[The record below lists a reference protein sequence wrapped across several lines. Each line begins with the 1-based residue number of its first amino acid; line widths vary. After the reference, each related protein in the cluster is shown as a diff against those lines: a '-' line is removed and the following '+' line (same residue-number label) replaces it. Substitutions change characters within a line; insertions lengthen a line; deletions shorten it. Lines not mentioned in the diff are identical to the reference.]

1 MSIAR
6 HHVEWLSLLEV
17 SGPFL
22 SLPVLMQTF
31 PQGLEGIEP
40 HLVGTLRTG
49 YEEWQAGVEK
59 RTPSIHDAWVRFVL
73 RNLLGIPDD
82 AVEEGQAIPEA
93 IRASFAEHGET
104 LRPDLVIA
112 EPSSKRRRLLV
123 QIYPATQDLEKAV
136 RGKTWSASPATRM
149 MELLHATGVR
159 LGLVTN
165 GERWMLVDAPR
176 DQTTGYTSWYAGLWL
191 EERITLQAFR
201 SLLGAERFFNVP
213 EAQTLE
219 SLLTES
225 AENQQEVTDQLGY
238 QVRKAVEVLVEA
250 LDRADQDHNRALL
263 ADVPETELYE
273 AALTVMMRL
282 VFLFCA
288 EERDLLLLGEPL
300 FDEHYAVSTL
310 REQLREAA
318 DQHGEDVL
326 ERRHD
331 AWNRLLATF
340 RAVHGGIRHERLVIP
355 PYGGTLLDPDRFPF
369 LEGRKPGTT
378 WRTAPAE
385 PLPVNNR
392 TVLHLL
398 DALQVLQVRL
408 PGGGTAEARKV
419 SFRALDIEQ
428 IGYVYE
434 GLLDHTAVRATE
446 PVLGLAGTRNKTKDW
461 EAEVPLSTLEALRKK
476 GEKELAVFLK
486 EQTNRSTAAI
496 EKALKQDLPAD
507 ELRRLQGAC
516 GSGASGATLWGRLQ
530 PFAGLVRDD
539 SFGYPV
545 VIQPGSV
552 YVTEG
557 SDRRSTGTQYTP
569 RILTEPVVK
578 HALEP
583 LVFIGPAEGSAR
595 EEWKLRSAREILA
608 LKLCDFACGSGAFL
622 VQMCRYLADRLLE
635 AWSAIEREDP
645 SALRITPE
653 GDVSQGLPEERLIP
667 EDPDERLTFAR
678 RLVAQ
683 RCLYGV
689 DVNPL
694 AVEMAKLSL
703 WLLTLAKDQPFTFLD
718 HAIRC
723 GDSLLGITSLEQLK
737 RFSLAAGPV
746 QKTISQTE
754 SFDSVI
760 DDAIAKRLR
769 LEAIEGTTVEHVEAQ
784 KHLLNEAE
792 EGLGRLKAAADQLI
806 AAEIGDV
813 GRDDAIRAANANILG
828 QASRGSADGRTLAI
842 QRRRPFHWALEFPE
856 VVIARGGFDALIG
869 NPPFQ
874 GGAKLGAL
882 LGDEYRDYLV
892 QWLGGGV
899 RGRRGQTDL
908 CAFMFWRAATLL
920 GDSGIFGLVATNT
933 IAQGDTRKVGLDRLV
948 ESSHVIF
955 RAIASQKW
963 PGTANLEIAVV
974 WLFKGPWHGQ
984 RILDDRPATT
994 ITAYLTAEGSVMGAP
1009 ERLLCNLNRSS
1020 EGTRIEGTGF
1030 VLTLAQAG
1038 ALLAANPRNRDVIH
1052 PFLRGEDF
1060 TSRPDM
1066 GPAFRVINF
1075 QAWPLN
1081 RDSAPKHYN
1090 GPVAS
1095 DYPECLAIV
1104 DELVR
1109 PQRAALPPKS
1119 PFNVSASRKWW
1130 QFCALR
1136 PMLQAATAGM
1146 SRVLFHAFTTKYVA
1160 FGFVPRDCIVA
1171 APHNVFALDKWQEF
1185 AVLQSSEHIAWAWA
1199 YGSTLET
1206 RLRYT
1211 RSTCFETFVWP
1222 DASAMQSLADIGERY
1237 YQHRSRV
1244 MKENDRGLTDT
1255 YNRLHDPNE
1264 NCVDIAGLRQL
1275 QIEMDDAVAAAYGW
1289 GSIDLGHDFHE
1300 TKQGVRFTVSES
1312 ARCGMLDRLLQ
1323 LNHER
1328 YAEEMKQGLHEK
1340 KTKNKKGRTAD
1351 PEGDGEPSLF

>member
-73 RNLLGIPDD
+73 RNVLGIPDD

-112 EPSSKRRRLLV
+112 ESSSKRRRLLV

-219 SLLTES
+219 ALLTES
-225 AENQQEVTDQLGY
+225 SENQQEVTDQLGY

-250 LDRADQDHNRALL
+250 LDRADQDHSRALL
-263 ADVPETELYE
+263 ANVPETELYE

-288 EERDLLLLGEPL
+288 EERELLLLGEPL

-378 WRTAPAE
+378 WRTTPAE

-486 EQTNRSTAAI
+486 EQTNRSAGAI
-496 EKALKQDLPAD
+496 ERALTRDLPPD
-507 ELRRLQGAC
+507 ELRRVQGAC
-516 GSGASGATLWGRLQ
+516 GSGSSGANLWSRLQ
-530 PFAGLVRDD
+530 PFAGLVRGD

-545 VIQPGSV
+545 VIQAGSV

-569 RILTEPVVK
+569 RILTEPVVQ

-583 LVFIGPAEGSAR
+583 LVFLGPAEGWPR

-622 VQMCRYLADRLLE
+622 VQTCRYLADRLLE
-635 AWSAIEREDP
+635 AWSEVEREDP
-645 SALRITPE
+645 AALRITPE

-678 RLVAQ
+678 RLIAQ

-723 GDSLLGITSLEQLK
+723 GDSLLGITSLDQLK
-737 RFSLAAGPV
+737 RFSLVEGPI
-746 QKTISQTE
+746 QKTLSQTD
-754 SFDSVI
+754 SFDAAI
-760 DDAIAKRLR
+760 DDAIGKRLR
-769 LEAIEGTTVEHVEAQ
+769 LEAIEGNTAEHVEAQ
-784 KHLLNEAE
+784 KHLLKEAE

-806 AAEIGDV
+806 GAEIGDLS
-813 GRDDAIRAANANILG
+813 RDEAIRAANSCLL
-828 QASRGSADGRTLAI
+828 SSSSTSSPDVPSSTVRCH
-842 QRRRPFHWALEFPE
+842 RRPFHWPLEFPE
-856 VVIARGGFDALIG
+856 VVVKHGGFDGFLG
-869 NPPFQ
+869 NPPFM
-874 GGAKLGAL
+874 GGTLISGNLGK
-882 LGDEYRDYLV
+882 DYQIFLTRTLASV
-892 QWLGGGV
+892 RTGG
-899 RGRRGQTDL
+899 RADL
-908 CAFMFWRAATLL
+908 CAYFFIRAVLLVRKTGMVGLLATK
-920 GDSGIFGLVATNT
+920 T
-933 IAQGDTRKVGLDRLV
+933 IAQGDTRETGLEQILKDGLT
-948 ESSHVIF
+948 IP
-955 RAIASQKW
+955 RAIQSRKW
-963 PGTANLEIAVV
+963 PGKANLEVAHIWIRKAPWSGEFFLNDEVVPGINALLAIPGAV
-974 WLFKGPWHGQ
+974 
-984 RILDDRPATT
+984 
-994 ITAYLTAEGSVMGAP
+994 EGKPHKLRENADLSFSGSYV
-1009 ERLLCNLNRSS
+1009 L
-1020 EGTRIEGTGF
+1020 GTGF
-1030 VLTLAQAG
+1030 VLEPEEAQALI
-1038 ALLAANPRNRDVIH
+1038 AKSRHNRDVLFPYLIGDDI
-1052 PFLRGEDF
+1052 L
-1060 TSRPDM
+1060 SRPDQSPSRWVM
-1066 GPAFRVINF
+1066 NFFDWPEERGKTYTDVMAIAVERVKPDRQRRKPDGSYVLRKPLPERWWQYGDKRPKLYSTIREMKRCLVHPLTSKHHAFVFCTPGIVM
-1075 QAWPLN
+1075 
-1081 RDSAPKHYN
+1081 SHMTVV
-1090 GPVAS
+1090 VALDGWNHFALLQS
-1095 DYPECLAIV
+1095 EIHWKWAL
-1104 DELVR
+1104 EWGNKLESR
-1109 PQRAALPPKS
+1109 PQ
-1119 PFNVSASRKWW
+1119 
-1130 QFCALR
+1130 
-1136 PMLQAATAGM
+1136 
-1146 SRVLFHAFTTKYVA
+1146 
-1160 FGFVPRDCIVA
+1160 
-1171 APHNVFALDKWQEF
+1171 
-1185 AVLQSSEHIAWAWA
+1185 
-1199 YGSTLET
+1199 
-1206 RLRYT
+1206 YT
-1211 RSTCFETFVWP
+1211 NSDCFETFPFPPSLEMLGEVG
-1222 DASAMQSLADIGERY
+1222 AEYYELRRKAMAETDE
-1237 YQHRSRV
+1237 
-1244 MKENDRGLTDT
+1244 GLTRT
-1255 YNRLHDPNE
+1255 LNRLHDPRE
-1264 NCVDIAGLRQL
+1264 ASPSITALRDVSTR
-1275 QIEMDDAVAAAYGW
+1275 MDCSVANAYGW
-1289 GSIDLGHDFHE
+1289 GDLELDHGFHE
-1300 TKQGVRFTVSES
+1300 TKQGIRFTVSEP
-1312 ARCGMLDRLLQ
+1312 ARREVLDRLLK
-1323 LNHER
+1323 LNHQR
-1328 YAEEMKQGLHEK
+1328 HAEEMKKGAQDKKPRKDRGGLTES
-1340 KTKNKKGRTAD
+1340 D
-1351 PEGDGEPSLF
+1351 EGNEPSLF